1 VLQNAHEVTLADFQI
16 QSSQRDVGGGAA
28 RVKVVNVKGQLDAH
42 TFLTLQKELESTL
55 NADDPRLVLDCE
67 GLDYI
72 SSAGLG
78 VLKKM
83 VREFRGKGGD
93 IRLARVSD
101 KIDNVMKLLG
111 FSKVIKVY
119 GGLDEAVSSYK
130 PPAADSKS

>member
-1 VLQNAHEVTLADFQI
+1 LAEFEI
-16 QSSQRDVGGGAA
+16 QASERDPGGGVPV
-28 RVKVVNVKGQLDAH
+28 RVVNVKGQLDAH
-42 TFLTLQKELESTL
+42 TFLTLQKELETTL
-55 NADDPRLVLDCE
+55 HAEDPRLVLDCE

-93 IRLARVSD
+93 IRLARVSQ

-111 FSKVIKVY
+111 FSKVLKVY
-119 GGLDEAVSSYK
+119 SGLEDAVSSYK
-130 PPAADSKS
+130 TGKPS

>member
-1 VLQNAHEVTLADFQI
+1 MADFQI
-16 QSSQRDVGGGAA
+16 QSSNRDIGAPGA
-28 RVKVVNVKGQLDAH
+28 KVKVVNVKGQLDAH
-42 TFLTLQKELESTL
+42 TFLTLQKELEHTL
-55 NADDPRLVLDCE
+55 TADDPRLVLDCD

-130 PPAADSKS
+130 PAKD

>member
-1 VLQNAHEVTLADFQI
+1 MADFQI
-16 QSSQRDVGGGAA
+16 QSSQRDAGGGTT

-42 TFLTLQKELESTL
+42 TFLTLQKELETTL
-55 NADDPRLVLDCE
+55 TANDPRLVLDCD

-111 FSKVIKVY
+111 FSKVFKVF
-119 GGLDEAVSSYK
+119 GGIDEAVSSYK
-130 PPAADSKS
+130 PTKE

>member
-1 VLQNAHEVTLADFQI
+1 MADFQI
-16 QSSQRDVGGGAA
+16 QSSQRDAGGGATK
-28 RVKVVNVKGQLDAH
+28 VKVVNVKGQLDAH
-42 TFLTLQKELESTL
+42 TFLTLQKELETTL
-55 NADDPRLVLDCE
+55 NANDPRLVLDCD

-111 FSKVIKVY
+111 FSKVIRVFP
-119 GGLDEAVSSYK
+119 GLDEAVSSYK
-130 PPAADSKS
+130 PAKD

>member
-1 VLQNAHEVTLADFQI
+1 MADFQI
-16 QSSQRDVGGGAA
+16 QSSQRDAGTPGT

-42 TFLTLQKELESTL
+42 TFLTLQKELETTL
-55 NADDPRLVLDCE
+55 TADDPRLVLDCD

-111 FSKVIKVY
+111 FSKVIKVF

-130 PPAADSKS
+130 PTKE

>member
-1 VLQNAHEVTLADFQI
+1 LPDFQI
-16 QSSQRDVGGGAA
+16 HSSQRDAGPPGTK
-28 RVKVVNVKGQLDAH
+28 VKVVNVKGQLDAH
-42 TFLTLQKELESTL
+42 TFLTLQKELETTL
-55 NADDPRLVLDCE
+55 TADDPRLVLDCD

-111 FSKVIKVY
+111 FSKVIKVF

-130 PPAADSKS
+130 PAKE